1 MATLPIEF
9 PSWVTSPKRL
19 TRRQLASN
27 RLRFLVMNAALQAG
41 GAGNVATFAHALGM
55 HRTTITSQIKAGK
68 FSHPAAVLAEKTFGQ
83 ALVRKEWLTD
93 PLNIDA

>member
-1 MATLPIEF
+1 MATVPIEF
-9 PSWVTSPKRL
+9 PLWVTNSKRL

-27 RLRFLVMNAALQAG
+27 RLRFLVMNTALQAR

-55 HRTTITSQIKAGK
+55 HRTTISSQIKAGK
-68 FSHPAAVLAEKTFGQ
+68 FSHPAAALAEKTFGAQ
-83 ALVRKEWLTD
+83 LVRKEWLTD